1 MIIRLEDYMQKHEGA
16 EFREEDEDDLLN
28 EPEVSI
34 TEVNDKF

>member
-1 MIIRLEDYMQKHEGA
+1 MQKHEGA

-34 TEVNDKF
+34 EVGFL